1 MDRQTECASEQTW
14 RQFVAGGLAAPESD
28 LLQAHAASC
37 SSCGELV
44 RRLRQSE
51 ASVPDSPSD
60 AERQRAQ
67 ADGPS
72 LTKTKS
78 VLNTRDGTPLEGHE
92 FDLEAGLDASL
103 LTAAVRP
110 DSMGRLGKYDI
121 LEVLGQGAFGV
132 VLKAFD
138 EQLRRSV

>member
-1 MDRQTECASEQTW
+1 MDHQTECASEQTW
-14 RQFVAGGLAAPESD
+14 RQFVAGGLAAPESEA
-28 LLQAHAASC
+28 LQAHAAGC

-51 ASVPDSPSD
+51 ASVPDTPSD

-78 VLNTRDGTPLEGHE
+78 VLNTSDGISPEGCE
-92 FDLEAGLDASL
+92 FDLEAGLDEAGFDASL
-103 LTAAVRP
+103 LTPAVRP
-110 DSMGRLGKYDI
+110 D
-121 LEVLGQGAFGV
+121 
-132 VLKAFD
+132 
-138 EQLRRSV
+138 